1 MMRKL
6 LTFLKAV
13 AIATLI
19 AGCGGTGTENEPEI
33 TPEIKF
39 TEDIVTSG
47 ISVES
52 AEQSITLSFSSNVA
66 WSATVSANWLTIS
79 PSSGEAGKNSVKVE
93 VEENRTGQPRS
104 ATITISDKESTRKVS
119 VTVRQEALKASL
131 TVSPES
137 LEFSANKGEEMLN
150 VTSNTDWVIT
160 KDAEW
165 ITLDSDKGKGLATI
179 AAGVTENTSLTSR
192 TGTITVSTSD
202 GSVKKTVSVRQSGA
216 DVIFTIDKNEF
227 NVAAV
232 GESFSVKVTRNIG
245 YKINSQP
252 EWVKQPDKANSGN
265 VDTYTFT
272 AEANTTTEAREGVIV
287 FCNDNN
293 ECVPVTVKQVG
304 ANATLSVSPA
314 ELTFTAKAEAKSL
327 DITSNTAWTATSSAS
342 WAKINA
348 ASGNGNAQVTVTAEE
363 NTAITQRSATITIKT
378 ADGKA
383 TATVKVTQSA
393 ANVIFSVDRNE
404 FNVAAAGESFSVK
417 VTHNIGYKINSMP
430 DWVKQTNKTTSGNTD
445 TFTFKAE
452 ANTSTT
458 AREGVIVF
466 CNDNNEC
473 VPVTVKQVGANA
485 TLSVS
490 PAELTFTAN
499 TESKSLN
506 VTSNTAWT
514 ATSSASW
521 AKINA
526 ASGNGN
532 AQVTVTAEENT
543 AITQRSATVTIKTAD
558 GKASATVKVTQS
570 AANVI
575 FSVDRN
581 EFNVAAAGESFSVK
595 VTHNIGYKIN
605 SQPEWV
611 KQTGKEPSGN
621 TDTYTF
627 TAEANTST
635 EAREGVIVF
644 CNDNNE
650 CVPVTVKQVGAN
662 ATLSV
667 SPASMTFTAKSE
679 SKTFTVTS
687 NTDWTMTS
695 DAAWVKLSA
704 TDGSGNAQV
713 TVTAEENTATKQRI
727 ATITLKTKDGKT
739 TATVKLSQ
747 NGADIIFRIDGDN
760 REYKVEAE
768 GGEIQFSVIHNIEC
782 YLKKNPE
789 WVILD
794 NMQTYNGATWYKLK
808 VIPNTSTT
816 ERGGKIVIRGLA
828 ENECELEILVIQAA
842 GKPKGGNENTTTGGE
857 ITIE

>member
-1 MMRKL
+1 MRKL

-66 WSATVSANWLTIS
+66 WSATVSADWLTIS

-272 AEANTTTEAREGVIV
+272 AEANTSTEAREGVIV

-293 ECVPVTVKQVG
+293 ECVPVTVKQ
-304 ANATLSVSPA
+304 A
-314 ELTFTAKAEAKSL
+314 
-327 DITSNTAWTATSSAS
+327 
-342 WAKINA
+342 
-348 ASGNGNAQVTVTAEE
+348 
-363 NTAITQRSATITIKT
+363 
-378 ADGKA
+378 
-383 TATVKVTQSA
+383 
-393 ANVIFSVDRNE
+393 
-404 FNVAAAGESFSVK
+404 
-417 VTHNIGYKINSMP
+417 
-430 DWVKQTNKTTSGNTD
+430 
-445 TFTFKAE
+445 
-452 ANTSTT
+452 
-458 AREGVIVF
+458 
-466 CNDNNEC
+466 
-473 VPVTVKQVGANA
+473 GANA

-499 TESKSLN
+499 TESKSLD

-514 ATSSASW
+514 AASGASW
-521 AKINA
+521 AKLNKTNG
-526 ASGNGN
+526 SGN
-532 AQVTVTAEENT
+532 AQIAVTAEENT
-543 AITQRSATVTIKTAD
+543 AITQRSATITIKTAD

-575 FSVDRN
+575 FSVDKN
-581 EFNVAAAGESFSVK
+581 EHSVAAAGGDFTVK
-595 VTHNIGYKIN
+595 VTRNIGYKIN

-611 KQTGKEPSGN
+611 KQPDKANSGN
-621 TDTYTF
+621 VDTYTF

-650 CVPVTVKQVGAN
+650 RIQVTVKQAGAK
-662 ATLSV
+662 ASLSV
-667 SPASMTFTAKSE
+667 SPAELTFTAKPE
-679 SKTFTVTS
+679 SKSFSVSS
-687 NTDWTMTS
+687 NTDWS
-695 DAAWVKLSA
+695 VASSADWVKIGTTSS
-704 TDGSGNAQV
+704 SGNAQV
-713 TVTAEENTATKQRI
+713 TASAEENTATTQRT
-727 ATITLKTKDGKT
+727 ATITLKTTDGKAIAT
-739 TATVKLSQ
+739 IKVTQNPADVVFSIDIKEFSIDAKGEEITIKIKHNTAYSVKSMPDWVNQGNKTVSGDTDKISFAVQ
-747 NGADIIFRIDGDN
+747 HNPGYKRQGEIIFNGDGI
-760 REYKVEAE
+760 YGAVTIK
-768 GGEIQFSVIHNIEC
+768 QFGS
-782 YLKKNPE
+782 KA
-789 WVILD
+789 D
-794 NMQTYNGATWYKLK
+794 
-808 VIPNTSTT
+808 
-816 ERGGKIVIRGLA
+816 
-828 ENECELEILVIQAA
+828 
-842 GKPKGGNENTTTGGE
+842 GGNDDTTTGGK
-857 ITIE
+857 ITLE

>member
-1 MMRKL
+1 MRKL
-6 LTFLKAV
+6 LTFLQAV
-13 AIATLI
+13 AISTLI

-52 AEQSITLSFSSNVA
+52 AEQSITLSFSTNVA
-66 WSATVSANWLTIS
+66 WSATVSADWLTIS

-104 ATITISDKESTRKVS
+104 ATITISDKESMQKVS
-119 VTVRQEALKASL
+119 VTIRQEALKASL

-137 LEFSANKGEEMLN
+137 LEFSVNKGEEMLN

-192 TGTITVSTSD
+192 TGSITVSTSD

-216 DVIFTIDKNEF
+216 AVIFTIDKNEF

-232 GESFSVKVTRNIG
+232 GESFSVKVTHNIG

-252 EWVKQPDKANSGN
+252 EWVKQTGKVPSGN
-265 VDTYTFT
+265 PDPYTFT
-272 AEANTTTEAREGVIV
+272 AEANTSTEAREGVIV

-293 ECVPVTVKQVG
+293 ECVPVTVKQAG

-342 WAKINA
+342 WVKINA

-363 NTAITQRSATITIKT
+363 NTTITQRSATVTIKT

-430 DWVKQTNKTTSGNTD
+430 DWMKQTNKTTSGNTD
-445 TFTFKAE
+445 TFTFTAE

-458 AREGVIVF
+458 
-466 CNDNNEC
+466 
-473 VPVTVKQVGANA
+473 
-485 TLSVS
+485 
-490 PAELTFTAN
+490 
-499 TESKSLN
+499 
-506 VTSNTAWT
+506 
-514 ATSSASW
+514 
-521 AKINA
+521 
-526 ASGNGN
+526 
-532 AQVTVTAEENT
+532 
-543 AITQRSATVTIKTAD
+543 
-558 GKASATVKVTQS
+558 
-570 AANVI
+570 
-575 FSVDRN
+575 
-581 EFNVAAAGESFSVK
+581 
-595 VTHNIGYKIN
+595 
-605 SQPEWV
+605 
-611 KQTGKEPSGN
+611 
-621 TDTYTF
+621 
-627 TAEANTST
+627 
-635 EAREGVIVF
+635 AREGVIVF

-768 GGEIQFSVIHNIEC
+768 GGEIQFVVIHNIEC
-782 YLKKNPE
+782 YLKEIPE

>member
-6 LTFLKAV
+6 LTLLQAV

-52 AEQSITLSFSSNVA
+52 AEQSITLSFSTNVA
-66 WSATVSANWLTIS
+66 WSATVSADWLTIS

-104 ATITISDKESTRKVS
+104 ATITISDKESMQKVS
-119 VTVRQEALKASL
+119 VTIRQEALKASL

-192 TGTITVSTSD
+192 TGIITVSTSD

-272 AEANTTTEAREGVIV
+272 AEANTSTEAREGVIV

-293 ECVPVTVKQVG
+293 ECVPVTVKQ
-304 ANATLSVSPA
+304 A
-314 ELTFTAKAEAKSL
+314 
-327 DITSNTAWTATSSAS
+327 
-342 WAKINA
+342 
-348 ASGNGNAQVTVTAEE
+348 
-363 NTAITQRSATITIKT
+363 
-378 ADGKA
+378 
-383 TATVKVTQSA
+383 
-393 ANVIFSVDRNE
+393 
-404 FNVAAAGESFSVK
+404 
-417 VTHNIGYKINSMP
+417 
-430 DWVKQTNKTTSGNTD
+430 
-445 TFTFKAE
+445 
-452 ANTSTT
+452 
-458 AREGVIVF
+458 
-466 CNDNNEC
+466 
-473 VPVTVKQVGANA
+473 GANA

-499 TESKSLN
+499 TESKSLD

-514 ATSSASW
+514 AASGASW
-521 AKINA
+521 AKLNKTNG
-526 ASGNGN
+526 SGN
-532 AQVTVTAEENT
+532 AQIAVTAEENT
-543 AITQRSATVTIKTAD
+543 AITQRSATITIKTAD

-575 FSVDRN
+575 FSVDKN
-581 EFNVAAAGESFSVK
+581 EHSVATAGGDFTVK
-595 VTHNIGYKIN
+595 VTHNIGYMIN

-611 KQTGKEPSGN
+611 KQTGKVPSGN

-627 TAEANTST
+627 KTEVNTST
-635 EAREGVIVF
+635 AAREGVIVF

-650 CVPVTVKQVGAN
+650 CVPVTVKQAGAN

-667 SPASMTFTAKSE
+667 SPAELTFTAKSE

-768 GGEIQFSVIHNIEC
+768 GGEIQFFVIHNIEC

-794 NMQTYNGATWYKLK
+794 NMQTYNGATCYKLK
-808 VIPNTSTT
+808 VLPNTSTS
-816 ERGGKIVIRGLA
+816 ERGGIIVIRGLA

>member
-6 LTFLKAV
+6 LTFLQAV
-13 AIATLI
+13 AISTLI

-52 AEQSITLSFSSNVA
+52 AEQSITLSFSTNVA
-66 WSATVSANWLTIS
+66 WSATTSADWLTIS

-104 ATITISDKESTRKVS
+104 ATITISDKESMQKVS
-119 VTVRQEALKASL
+119 VTVRQETLKASL

-192 TGTITVSTSD
+192 TGSITVSTSD

-216 DVIFTIDKNEF
+216 DVVFSVDKNEHS
-227 NVAAV
+227 VAAA
-232 GESFSVKVTRNIG
+232 GGDFTVKVTHNIG

-265 VDTYTFT
+265 V
-272 AEANTTTEAREGVIV
+272 
-287 FCNDNN
+287 
-293 ECVPVTVKQVG
+293 
-304 ANATLSVSPA
+304 
-314 ELTFTAKAEAKSL
+314 
-327 DITSNTAWTATSSAS
+327 
-342 WAKINA
+342 
-348 ASGNGNAQVTVTAEE
+348 
-363 NTAITQRSATITIKT
+363 
-378 ADGKA
+378 
-383 TATVKVTQSA
+383 
-393 ANVIFSVDRNE
+393 
-404 FNVAAAGESFSVK
+404 
-417 VTHNIGYKINSMP
+417 
-430 DWVKQTNKTTSGNTD
+430 
-445 TFTFKAE
+445 
-452 ANTSTT
+452 
-458 AREGVIVF
+458 
-466 CNDNNEC
+466 
-473 VPVTVKQVGANA
+473 
-485 TLSVS
+485 
-490 PAELTFTAN
+490 
-499 TESKSLN
+499 
-506 VTSNTAWT
+506 
-514 ATSSASW
+514 
-521 AKINA
+521 
-526 ASGNGN
+526 
-532 AQVTVTAEENT
+532 
-543 AITQRSATVTIKTAD
+543 
-558 GKASATVKVTQS
+558 
-570 AANVI
+570 
-575 FSVDRN
+575 
-581 EFNVAAAGESFSVK
+581 
-595 VTHNIGYKIN
+595 
-605 SQPEWV
+605 
-611 KQTGKEPSGN
+611 
-621 TDTYTF
+621 DTYTF

-650 CVPVTVKQVGAN
+650 CVPVTVKQAGANATLSVSPAELTFTANTESKSLDVTSNTAWTAASGASWAKLNKTNGSGNAQIAVTAEENTAITQRSATITIKTADGKASATVKVTQSAANVIFSVDKNEHSVAAAGGDFSVKVTRNIGYKINAQPDWVKQTDKNTSGNTDTFSFKAEANTSTVAREGVIVFCNDNNECVPVTVKQAGAN

-679 SKTFTVTS
+679 SKTFSVTS

-768 GGEIQFSVIHNIEC
+768 GGEIQFFVIHNIEC

-794 NMQTYNGATWYKLK
+794 NMQTYNGATCYKLK
-808 VIPNTSTT
+808 VLPNTSTS
-816 ERGGKIVIRGLA
+816 ERGGIIVIRGLA

>member
-1 MMRKL
+1 MRKL

-52 AEQSITLSFSSNVA
+52 AEQSITLSFSTNVA
-66 WSATVSANWLTIS
+66 WSATVSADWLTIS

-93 VEENRTGQPRS
+93 VEENRTGQLRS

-137 LEFSANKGEEMLN
+137 LEFSANKGEEMLSI
-150 VTSNTDWVIT
+150 TSNTDWVIT

-232 GESFSVKVTRNIG
+232 GDSFTVKVTRNIG

-272 AEANTTTEAREGVIV
+272 AEANTSTEAREGVIV

-293 ECVPVTVKQVG
+293 ERIQVTVKQ
-304 ANATLSVSPA
+304 A
-314 ELTFTAKAEAKSL
+314 
-327 DITSNTAWTATSSAS
+327 
-342 WAKINA
+342 
-348 ASGNGNAQVTVTAEE
+348 
-363 NTAITQRSATITIKT
+363 
-378 ADGKA
+378 
-383 TATVKVTQSA
+383 
-393 ANVIFSVDRNE
+393 
-404 FNVAAAGESFSVK
+404 
-417 VTHNIGYKINSMP
+417 
-430 DWVKQTNKTTSGNTD
+430 
-445 TFTFKAE
+445 
-452 ANTSTT
+452 
-458 AREGVIVF
+458 
-466 CNDNNEC
+466 
-473 VPVTVKQVGANA
+473 GANA

-499 TESKSLN
+499 TESKSLD

-514 ATSSASW
+514 AASGASW
-521 AKINA
+521 AKLNKTNG
-526 ASGNGN
+526 SGN
-532 AQVTVTAEENT
+532 AQIAVTAEENT
-543 AITQRSATVTIKTAD
+543 AITQRSATITIKTAD

-575 FSVDRN
+575 FSVDKN
-581 EFNVAAAGESFSVK
+581 EHSVAAAGGDFSVK
-595 VTHNIGYKIN
+595 VTRNIGYKIN

-611 KQTGKEPSGN
+611 KQTGKASSGN
-621 TDTYTF
+621 VDTYTF
-627 TAEANTST
+627 NAEANTST

-650 CVPVTVKQVGAN
+650 CIQVTVKQAGAK
-662 ATLSV
+662 ASLSV
-667 SPASMTFTAKSE
+667 SPAELTFTAKPE
-679 SKTFTVTS
+679 SKSFSVSS
-687 NTDWTMTS
+687 NTDWS
-695 DAAWVKLSA
+695 VASSADWVKIGTTS
-704 TDGSGNAQV
+704 GSGNAQV
-713 TVTAEENTATKQRI
+713 TASAEENTATTQRT
-727 ATITLKTKDGKT
+727 ATITLKTTDGKA
-739 TATVKLSQ
+739 TATIKVTQNPADVVFSIDIKEFSIDAKGEEITIKIKHNSAYSVKSMPDWVNQTNKTVSGDTDNLSFAVQ
-747 NGADIIFRIDGDN
+747 HNPGYKRQGEIIFNGDGI
-760 REYKVEAE
+760 YGTVTIK
-768 GGEIQFSVIHNIEC
+768 QFGS
-782 YLKKNPE
+782 KA
-789 WVILD
+789 D
-794 NMQTYNGATWYKLK
+794 
-808 VIPNTSTT
+808 
-816 ERGGKIVIRGLA
+816 
-828 ENECELEILVIQAA
+828 
-842 GKPKGGNENTTTGGE
+842 GGNDDTTTGGK
-857 ITIE
+857 ITLE

>member
-1 MMRKL
+1 MRKL
-6 LTFLKAV
+6 LTFLQAV

-52 AEQSITLSFSSNVA
+52 AEQSITLSFSTNVA
-66 WSATVSANWLTIS
+66 WSATVSADWLTIF

-104 ATITISDKESTRKVS
+104 ATITISDKESTQKVS

-192 TGTITVSTSD
+192 TGSITVSTSD

-216 DVIFTIDKNEF
+216 AVIFTIDKNEF

-232 GESFSVKVTRNIG
+232 
-245 YKINSQP
+245 
-252 EWVKQPDKANSGN
+252 
-265 VDTYTFT
+265 
-272 AEANTTTEAREGVIV
+272 
-287 FCNDNN
+287 
-293 ECVPVTVKQVG
+293 
-304 ANATLSVSPA
+304 
-314 ELTFTAKAEAKSL
+314 
-327 DITSNTAWTATSSAS
+327 
-342 WAKINA
+342 
-348 ASGNGNAQVTVTAEE
+348 
-363 NTAITQRSATITIKT
+363 
-378 ADGKA
+378 
-383 TATVKVTQSA
+383 
-393 ANVIFSVDRNE
+393 
-404 FNVAAAGESFSVK
+404 
-417 VTHNIGYKINSMP
+417 
-430 DWVKQTNKTTSGNTD
+430 
-445 TFTFKAE
+445 
-452 ANTSTT
+452 
-458 AREGVIVF
+458 
-466 CNDNNEC
+466 
-473 VPVTVKQVGANA
+473 
-485 TLSVS
+485 
-490 PAELTFTAN
+490 
-499 TESKSLN
+499 
-506 VTSNTAWT
+506 
-514 ATSSASW
+514 
-521 AKINA
+521 
-526 ASGNGN
+526 
-532 AQVTVTAEENT
+532 
-543 AITQRSATVTIKTAD
+543 
-558 GKASATVKVTQS
+558 
-570 AANVI
+570 
-575 FSVDRN
+575 
-581 EFNVAAAGESFSVK
+581 GESFSVK

-611 KQTGKEPSGN
+611 KQTGKANSGN
-621 TDTYTF
+621 VDTYTF

-650 CVPVTVKQVGAN
+650 CVPVTVKQAGANATLSVSPAELTFTAKSESKTFSIASNTAWTATSSAPWAKINAASGSGNAQVVVTAEENTAITQRSATVTIKTADGKASATVKVTQSSANVIFSVDRNEFDVAAAGESFSVKVTHNIGYKINSMPDWVKQTGKASSGNVDTHTFNAEANTSTEAREGVIVFCNDNNECVPVTVKQAGAN

-695 DAAWVKLSA
+695 DATWVKLSA

-768 GGEIQFSVIHNIEC
+768 GGEIQFFVIHNIEC
-782 YLKKNPE
+782 YLKKIPE

-794 NMQTYNGATWYKLK
+794 NMQTYNGTTWYKLK
-808 VIPNTSTT
+808 VLPNTSTS
-816 ERGGKIVIRGLA
+816 ERGGIIVIRGLA

>member
-6 LTFLKAV
+6 LTFLQAV
-13 AIATLI
+13 AISTLI

-52 AEQSITLSFSSNVA
+52 AEQSITLSFSTNVA
-66 WSATVSANWLTIS
+66 WSATVSADWLTIS

-104 ATITISDKESTRKVS
+104 ATITISDKESMQKVS
-119 VTVRQEALKASL
+119 VTIRQEALKASL

-192 TGTITVSTSD
+192 TGSITVSTSD

-216 DVIFTIDKNEF
+216 AVVFSVDKNEHS
-227 NVAAV
+227 VAAAGGDFTV
-232 GESFSVKVTRNIG
+232 IVTRNIG

-252 EWVKQPDKANSGN
+252 EWVKQ
-265 VDTYTFT
+265 
-272 AEANTTTEAREGVIV
+272 
-287 FCNDNN
+287 
-293 ECVPVTVKQVG
+293 
-304 ANATLSVSPA
+304 
-314 ELTFTAKAEAKSL
+314 
-327 DITSNTAWTATSSAS
+327 
-342 WAKINA
+342 
-348 ASGNGNAQVTVTAEE
+348 
-363 NTAITQRSATITIKT
+363 
-378 ADGKA
+378 
-383 TATVKVTQSA
+383 
-393 ANVIFSVDRNE
+393 
-404 FNVAAAGESFSVK
+404 
-417 VTHNIGYKINSMP
+417 
-430 DWVKQTNKTTSGNTD
+430 
-445 TFTFKAE
+445 
-452 ANTSTT
+452 
-458 AREGVIVF
+458 
-466 CNDNNEC
+466 
-473 VPVTVKQVGANA
+473 
-485 TLSVS
+485 
-490 PAELTFTAN
+490 
-499 TESKSLN
+499 
-506 VTSNTAWT
+506 
-514 ATSSASW
+514 
-521 AKINA
+521 
-526 ASGNGN
+526 
-532 AQVTVTAEENT
+532 
-543 AITQRSATVTIKTAD
+543 
-558 GKASATVKVTQS
+558 
-570 AANVI
+570 
-575 FSVDRN
+575 
-581 EFNVAAAGESFSVK
+581 
-595 VTHNIGYKIN
+595 
-605 SQPEWV
+605 
-611 KQTGKEPSGN
+611 TGKVPSGN

-650 CVPVTVKQVGAN
+650 CVPVTVKQAGANATLSVSPAELTFTANTESKSLDVTSNTAWTAASSASWAKLNKTNGSGNAQIAVTAEENTAITQRSATITIKTADGKASATVKVTQSAANVIFSVDKNEHSVAAAGGDFSVKVTHNIGYKINSQPDWVKQTGKASSGNVDTYTFNAEANTSTEAREGVIVFCNDNNECVPVTVKQAGAN

-768 GGEIQFSVIHNIEC
+768 GGEIQFFVIHNIEC

-808 VIPNTSTT
+808 VLPNTSTS
-816 ERGGKIVIRGLA
+816 ERGGIIVIRGLA

>member
-1 MMRKL
+1 MRKL

-52 AEQSITLSFSSNVA
+52 AEQSITLSFSTNVA
-66 WSATVSANWLTIS
+66 WSATVSADWLTIS

-104 ATITISDKESTRKVS
+104 ATITISDKESMQKVS

-192 TGTITVSTSD
+192 TGSITVSTSD

-216 DVIFTIDKNEF
+216 AVVFTIDRNEF
-227 NVAAV
+227 SVAAA
-232 GESFSVKVTRNIG
+232 GESFSVKVTHNIG

-252 EWVKQPDKANSGN
+252 DWVKQTDKVPSGN
-265 VDTYTFT
+265 TDTYTFKT
-272 AEANTTTEAREGVIV
+272 EANTSTEAREGVIV
-287 FCNDNN
+287 FCNNNN
-293 ECVPVTVKQVG
+293 ECVPVTVKQTG

-314 ELTFTAKAEAKSL
+314 ELAFTAKSESKTFSIA
-327 DITSNTAWTATSSAS
+327 SNTAWTATSSS
-342 WAKINA
+342 PWAKTNA
-348 ASGNGNAQVTVTAEE
+348 ASGSGNAQVVVSAEE
-363 NTAITQRSATITIKT
+363 NTAITQRSATVTIKT

-452 ANTSTT
+452 ANTSTV

-473 VPVTVKQVGANA
+473 VPVTVKQAGAST

-490 PAELTFTAN
+490 P
-499 TESKSLN
+499 
-506 VTSNTAWT
+506 
-514 ATSSASW
+514 
-521 AKINA
+521 
-526 ASGNGN
+526 
-532 AQVTVTAEENT
+532 
-543 AITQRSATVTIKTAD
+543 
-558 GKASATVKVTQS
+558 
-570 AANVI
+570 
-575 FSVDRN
+575 
-581 EFNVAAAGESFSVK
+581 
-595 VTHNIGYKIN
+595 
-605 SQPEWV
+605 
-611 KQTGKEPSGN
+611 TGM
-621 TDTYTF
+621 
-627 TAEANTST
+627 A
-635 EAREGVIVF
+635 
-644 CNDNNE
+644 
-650 CVPVTVKQVGAN
+650 
-662 ATLSV
+662 
-667 SPASMTFTAKSE
+667 FTAKTE

-687 NTDWTMTS
+687 NTDWTATS
-695 DAAWVKLSA
+695 DADWAKLSA
-704 TDGSGNAQV
+704 TSGNGNAQV

-768 GGEIQFSVIHNIEC
+768 GGEIQFFVIHNIEC

>member
-52 AEQSITLSFSSNVA
+52 AEQSITLSFSTNVA
-66 WSATVSANWLTIS
+66 WSATVSADWLTIS

-104 ATITISDKESTRKVS
+104 ATITISDKESMQKVS

-192 TGTITVSTSD
+192 TGSITVSTSD

-216 DVIFTIDKNEF
+216 DVVFSVDKNEHS
-227 NVAAV
+227 VAAA
-232 GESFSVKVTRNIG
+232 GGDFTVKVTHNIG

-272 AEANTTTEAREGVIV
+272 AEANTSTEAREGIIV

-293 ECVPVTVKQVG
+293 ECVPVTVKQ
-304 ANATLSVSPA
+304 A
-314 ELTFTAKAEAKSL
+314 
-327 DITSNTAWTATSSAS
+327 
-342 WAKINA
+342 
-348 ASGNGNAQVTVTAEE
+348 
-363 NTAITQRSATITIKT
+363 
-378 ADGKA
+378 
-383 TATVKVTQSA
+383 
-393 ANVIFSVDRNE
+393 
-404 FNVAAAGESFSVK
+404 
-417 VTHNIGYKINSMP
+417 
-430 DWVKQTNKTTSGNTD
+430 
-445 TFTFKAE
+445 
-452 ANTSTT
+452 
-458 AREGVIVF
+458 
-466 CNDNNEC
+466 
-473 VPVTVKQVGANA
+473 GANA

-499 TESKSLN
+499 TESKSLD

-514 ATSSASW
+514 AASGASW
-521 AKINA
+521 AKLNKTNG
-526 ASGNGN
+526 SGN
-532 AQVTVTAEENT
+532 AQIAVTAEENT
-543 AITQRSATVTIKTAD
+543 AITQRSATITIKTAD

-575 FSVDRN
+575 FSVDKN
-581 EFNVAAAGESFSVK
+581 EHSVAAAGGDFTVK
-595 VTHNIGYKIN
+595 VTRNIGYKIN

-611 KQTGKEPSGN
+611 KQTGKVPSGN

-650 CVPVTVKQVGAN
+650 CIQVTVKQAGAK
-662 ATLSV
+662 ASLSV
-667 SPASMTFTAKSE
+667 SPAELTFTAKPE
-679 SKTFTVTS
+679 SKSFSVSS
-687 NTDWTMTS
+687 NTDWS
-695 DAAWVKLSA
+695 VASSADWVKIGTTS
-704 TDGSGNAQV
+704 GSGNAHV
-713 TVTAEENTATKQRI
+713 TASAEENTATTQRT
-727 ATITLKTKDGKT
+727 ATITLKTTDGKA
-739 TATVKLSQ
+739 TATIKVTQNPADVVFSIDIKEFSIDAKGEEITIKIKHNSAYSVKSMPDWVNQ
-747 NGADIIFRIDGDN
+747 TNKTVSGDTDNISFAVQHNPGYKRQGEIIFNGDGI
-760 REYKVEAE
+760 YGTVTIK
-768 GGEIQFSVIHNIEC
+768 QFGS
-782 YLKKNPE
+782 KA
-789 WVILD
+789 D
-794 NMQTYNGATWYKLK
+794 
-808 VIPNTSTT
+808 
-816 ERGGKIVIRGLA
+816 
-828 ENECELEILVIQAA
+828 
-842 GKPKGGNENTTTGGE
+842 GGNDDTTTGGK
-857 ITIE
+857 ITLE

>member
-6 LTFLKAV
+6 LTFLQAV
-13 AIATLI
+13 AIFTLI
-19 AGCGGTGTENEPEI
+19 AGCGGTGTETEPEI

-52 AEQSITLSFSSNVA
+52 AEQSITLSFSTNVA
-66 WSATVSANWLTIS
+66 WSATVSADWLTIS

-104 ATITISDKESTRKVS
+104 ATITISDKESTQKVS

-192 TGTITVSTSD
+192 TGSITVSTTD

-232 GESFSVKVTRNIG
+232 GESFSVKVTHNIG

-252 EWVKQPDKANSGN
+252 EWVKQTDKVPSGN
-265 VDTYTFT
+265 TDIYTFT
-272 AEANTTTEAREGVIV
+272 AEANTSTEAREGVIV

-293 ECVPVTVKQVG
+293 ECVPVTVKQAG

-342 WAKINA
+342 WVKINA

-363 NTAITQRSATITIKT
+363 NTTITQRSATVTIKT

-393 ANVIFSVDRNE
+393 ANVIFSVDKNE
-404 FNVAAAGESFSVK
+404 HSVAAAGGDF
-417 VTHNIGYKINSMP
+417 
-430 DWVKQTNKTTSGNTD
+430 
-445 TFTFKAE
+445 
-452 ANTSTT
+452 
-458 AREGVIVF
+458 
-466 CNDNNEC
+466 
-473 VPVTVKQVGANA
+473 
-485 TLSVS
+485 
-490 PAELTFTAN
+490 
-499 TESKSLN
+499 
-506 VTSNTAWT
+506 
-514 ATSSASW
+514 
-521 AKINA
+521 
-526 ASGNGN
+526 
-532 AQVTVTAEENT
+532 
-543 AITQRSATVTIKTAD
+543 
-558 GKASATVKVTQS
+558 TVKVT
-570 AANVI
+570 
-575 FSVDRN
+575 R
-581 EFNVAAAGESFSVK
+581 
-595 VTHNIGYKIN
+595 NIGYKIN
-605 SQPEWV
+605 SQPDWV
-611 KQTGKEPSGN
+611 KQTDKVPSGN

-627 TAEANTST
+627 AAEANTST

-650 CVPVTVKQVGAN
+650 CVPVTVKQAGAN

-768 GGEIQFSVIHNIEC
+768 GGEIQFFVIHNIEC

-794 NMQTYNGATWYKLK
+794 NMQTYNGATCYKLK
-808 VIPNTSTT
+808 VLPNISTS
-816 ERGGKIVIRGLA
+816 ERGGIIVIRGLA

>member
-6 LTFLKAV
+6 LTFLQAV

-52 AEQSITLSFSSNVA
+52 AEQSITLSFSTNVA

-104 ATITISDKESTRKVS
+104 ATITISDKESMQKVS

-137 LEFSANKGEEMLN
+137 LEFSANKGEEMLSI
-150 VTSNTDWVIT
+150 TSNTDWVIT

-192 TGTITVSTSD
+192 TGSITVSTSD

-227 NVAAV
+227 NVAAA

-252 EWVKQPDKANSGN
+252 EWVKQTGKANSGN

-272 AEANTTTEAREGVIV
+272 AEANTSTEAREGVIV
-287 FCNDNN
+287 FCNENN
-293 ECVPVTVKQVG
+293 ECVPVTVKQ
-304 ANATLSVSPA
+304 A
-314 ELTFTAKAEAKSL
+314 
-327 DITSNTAWTATSSAS
+327 
-342 WAKINA
+342 
-348 ASGNGNAQVTVTAEE
+348 
-363 NTAITQRSATITIKT
+363 
-378 ADGKA
+378 
-383 TATVKVTQSA
+383 
-393 ANVIFSVDRNE
+393 
-404 FNVAAAGESFSVK
+404 
-417 VTHNIGYKINSMP
+417 
-430 DWVKQTNKTTSGNTD
+430 
-445 TFTFKAE
+445 
-452 ANTSTT
+452 
-458 AREGVIVF
+458 
-466 CNDNNEC
+466 
-473 VPVTVKQVGANA
+473 GANA

-499 TESKSLN
+499 TESKSLD

-514 ATSSASW
+514 AASGASW
-521 AKINA
+521 AKLNKTNG
-526 ASGNGN
+526 SGN
-532 AQVTVTAEENT
+532 AQIAVTAEENT
-543 AITQRSATVTIKTAD
+543 AITQRSATITIKTAD

-575 FSVDRN
+575 FSVDKN
-581 EFNVAAAGESFSVK
+581 EHSVAAAGGDFTVK
-595 VTHNIGYKIN
+595 VTRNIGYKIN

-611 KQTGKEPSGN
+611 KQTGKANSGN
-621 TDTYTF
+621 VDTYTF

-644 CNDNNE
+644 CNENNE
-650 CVPVTVKQVGAN
+650 CVPVTVKQAGAN

-667 SPASMTFTAKSE
+667 SPAELTFTAKPE
-679 SKTFTVTS
+679 SKSFSVSS
-687 NTDWTMTS
+687 NTDWS
-695 DAAWVKLSA
+695 VASSADWVKIGTTS
-704 TDGSGNAQV
+704 GSGNAQV
-713 TVTAEENTATKQRI
+713 TASAEENTATTQRS
-727 ATITLKTKDGKT
+727 ATITLKTTDGKA
-739 TATVKLSQ
+739 TATIKVTQNPADVVFSIDIKEFSIDAKGEEITIKIKHNTAYSVKSMPDWVNQRKKTVSGDTDNLSFAVQ
-747 NGADIIFRIDGDN
+747 HNPGYKRQGEIIFNGDGI
-760 REYKVEAE
+760 YGAVTIK
-768 GGEIQFSVIHNIEC
+768 QFGS
-782 YLKKNPE
+782 KA
-789 WVILD
+789 D
-794 NMQTYNGATWYKLK
+794 
-808 VIPNTSTT
+808 
-816 ERGGKIVIRGLA
+816 
-828 ENECELEILVIQAA
+828 
-842 GKPKGGNENTTTGGE
+842 GGNDDTTTGGK
-857 ITIE
+857 ITLE

>member
-6 LTFLKAV
+6 LTFLQAV
-13 AIATLI
+13 AISTLI

-52 AEQSITLSFSSNVA
+52 AEQSITLSFSTNVA
-66 WSATVSANWLTIS
+66 WSATVSADWLTIS

-104 ATITISDKESTRKVS
+104 ATITISDKESMQKVS
-119 VTVRQEALKASL
+119 VTIRQEALKASL

-192 TGTITVSTSD
+192 TGSITVSTSD

-216 DVIFTIDKNEF
+216 AVVFSVDKNEHS
-227 NVAAV
+227 VAAAGGDFTV
-232 GESFSVKVTRNIG
+232 IVTRNIG

-252 EWVKQPDKANSGN
+252 EWVKQTDKANSGN

-272 AEANTTTEAREGVIV
+272 AEANTSTEAREGVIV

-293 ECVPVTVKQVG
+293 ECVPVTVKQAG

-314 ELTFTAKAEAKSL
+314 ELTFTANTESKSL
-327 DITSNTAWTATSSAS
+327 DVTSNTAWTAASSAS
-342 WAKINA
+342 WAKLNKTNG
-348 ASGNGNAQVTVTAEE
+348 SGNAQIAVTAEE

-393 ANVIFSVDRNE
+393 ANVIFSVDKNE
-404 FNVAAAGESFSVK
+404 HSVAAAG
-417 VTHNIGYKINSMP
+417 G
-430 DWVKQTNKTTSGNTD
+430 D
-445 TFTFKAE
+445 
-452 ANTSTT
+452 
-458 AREGVIVF
+458 
-466 CNDNNEC
+466 
-473 VPVTVKQVGANA
+473 
-485 TLSVS
+485 
-490 PAELTFTAN
+490 
-499 TESKSLN
+499 
-506 VTSNTAWT
+506 
-514 ATSSASW
+514 
-521 AKINA
+521 
-526 ASGNGN
+526 
-532 AQVTVTAEENT
+532 
-543 AITQRSATVTIKTAD
+543 
-558 GKASATVKVTQS
+558 
-570 AANVI
+570 
-575 FSVDRN
+575 
-581 EFNVAAAGESFSVK
+581 FSVK

-605 SQPEWV
+605 SQPDWV
-611 KQTGKEPSGN
+611 KQTGKASSGN
-621 TDTYTF
+621 VDTYTF
-627 TAEANTST
+627 NAEANTST

-650 CVPVTVKQVGAN
+650 CVPVTVKQAGAN

-768 GGEIQFSVIHNIEC
+768 GGEIQFFVIHNIEC

-808 VIPNTSTT
+808 VLPNTSTS
-816 ERGGKIVIRGLA
+816 ERGGIIVIRGLA

>member
-6 LTFLKAV
+6 LTFLQAV
-13 AIATLI
+13 AISTLI

-52 AEQSITLSFSSNVA
+52 AEQSITLSFSTNVA
-66 WSATVSANWLTIS
+66 WSATVSADWLTIS

-104 ATITISDKESTRKVS
+104 ATITISDKESMQKVS

-192 TGTITVSTSD
+192 TGSITVSTSD

-216 DVIFTIDKNEF
+216 DVVFSVDKNEHS
-227 NVAAV
+227 VAAA
-232 GESFSVKVTRNIG
+232 GEDFTVKVTHNIG

-272 AEANTTTEAREGVIV
+272 AEANTSTEAREGIIV

-293 ECVPVTVKQVG
+293 ECVPVTVKQ
-304 ANATLSVSPA
+304 A
-314 ELTFTAKAEAKSL
+314 
-327 DITSNTAWTATSSAS
+327 
-342 WAKINA
+342 
-348 ASGNGNAQVTVTAEE
+348 
-363 NTAITQRSATITIKT
+363 
-378 ADGKA
+378 
-383 TATVKVTQSA
+383 
-393 ANVIFSVDRNE
+393 
-404 FNVAAAGESFSVK
+404 
-417 VTHNIGYKINSMP
+417 
-430 DWVKQTNKTTSGNTD
+430 
-445 TFTFKAE
+445 
-452 ANTSTT
+452 
-458 AREGVIVF
+458 
-466 CNDNNEC
+466 
-473 VPVTVKQVGANA
+473 GANA

-499 TESKSLN
+499 TESKSLD

-514 ATSSASW
+514 AASGASW
-521 AKINA
+521 AKLNKTNG
-526 ASGNGN
+526 SGN
-532 AQVTVTAEENT
+532 AQIAVTAEENT
-543 AITQRSATVTIKTAD
+543 AITQRSATITIKTAD

-575 FSVDRN
+575 FSVDKN
-581 EFNVAAAGESFSVK
+581 EHSVAAAGGDFTVK
-595 VTHNIGYKIN
+595 VTRNIGYKIN

-611 KQTGKEPSGN
+611 KQTGKVPSGN

-650 CVPVTVKQVGAN
+650 CIQVTVKQAGAK
-662 ATLSV
+662 ASLSV
-667 SPASMTFTAKSE
+667 SPAELTFTAKPE
-679 SKTFTVTS
+679 SKSFSVSS
-687 NTDWTMTS
+687 NTDWS
-695 DAAWVKLSA
+695 VASSADWVKIGTTS
-704 TDGSGNAQV
+704 GSGNAHV
-713 TVTAEENTATKQRI
+713 TASAEENTATTQRT
-727 ATITLKTKDGKT
+727 ATITLKTTDGKA
-739 TATVKLSQ
+739 TATIKVTQNPADVVFSIDIKEFSIDAKGEEITIKIKHNSAYSVKSMPDWVNQ
-747 NGADIIFRIDGDN
+747 TNKTVSGDTDNISFAVQHNPGYKRQGEIIFNGDGI
-760 REYKVEAE
+760 YGTVTIK
-768 GGEIQFSVIHNIEC
+768 QFGS
-782 YLKKNPE
+782 KA
-789 WVILD
+789 D
-794 NMQTYNGATWYKLK
+794 
-808 VIPNTSTT
+808 
-816 ERGGKIVIRGLA
+816 
-828 ENECELEILVIQAA
+828 
-842 GKPKGGNENTTTGGE
+842 GGNDDTTTGGK
-857 ITIE
+857 ITLE

>member
-6 LTFLKAV
+6 LTFLQAV

-52 AEQSITLSFSSNVA
+52 AEQSITLSFSTNVA
-66 WSATVSANWLTIS
+66 WSATVSADWLTIS

-104 ATITISDKESTRKVS
+104 ATITISDKESTQKVS

-192 TGTITVSTSD
+192 TGSITVSTSD

-252 EWVKQPDKANSGN
+252 D
-265 VDTYTFT
+265 
-272 AEANTTTEAREGVIV
+272 
-287 FCNDNN
+287 
-293 ECVPVTVKQVG
+293 
-304 ANATLSVSPA
+304 
-314 ELTFTAKAEAKSL
+314 
-327 DITSNTAWTATSSAS
+327 
-342 WAKINA
+342 
-348 ASGNGNAQVTVTAEE
+348 
-363 NTAITQRSATITIKT
+363 
-378 ADGKA
+378 
-383 TATVKVTQSA
+383 
-393 ANVIFSVDRNE
+393 
-404 FNVAAAGESFSVK
+404 
-417 VTHNIGYKINSMP
+417 
-430 DWVKQTNKTTSGNTD
+430 
-445 TFTFKAE
+445 
-452 ANTSTT
+452 
-458 AREGVIVF
+458 
-466 CNDNNEC
+466 
-473 VPVTVKQVGANA
+473 
-485 TLSVS
+485 
-490 PAELTFTAN
+490 
-499 TESKSLN
+499 
-506 VTSNTAWT
+506 
-514 ATSSASW
+514 
-521 AKINA
+521 
-526 ASGNGN
+526 
-532 AQVTVTAEENT
+532 
-543 AITQRSATVTIKTAD
+543 
-558 GKASATVKVTQS
+558 
-570 AANVI
+570 
-575 FSVDRN
+575 
-581 EFNVAAAGESFSVK
+581 
-595 VTHNIGYKIN
+595 
-605 SQPEWV
+605 WV
-611 KQTGKEPSGN
+611 KQTGKVPSGN

-627 TAEANTST
+627 NAEANTST

-650 CVPVTVKQVGAN
+650 CVPVTVKQAGANATLSVSPAELTFTANTESKSLDVTSNTAWTAASGASWAKLNKTNGSGNAQIAVTAEENTAITQRSATVTIKTADGKATATVKVTQSAANVIFSVDKNEHSVAAAGGDFTVKVTHNIGYKINSMPDWVKQTNKVPSGNTDTYTFKAEANTSTVAREGVIVFCNDNNECVPVTVKQAGAN

-808 VIPNTSTT
+808 VLPNTSTS
-816 ERGGKIVIRGLA
+816 ERGGIIVIRGLA

>member
-6 LTFLKAV
+6 LTFLQAV
-13 AIATLI
+13 AISTLI

-52 AEQSITLSFSSNVA
+52 AEQSITLSFSTNVA
-66 WSATVSANWLTIS
+66 WSATVSADWLTIS

-104 ATITISDKESTRKVS
+104 ATITISDKESMQKVS
-119 VTVRQEALKASL
+119 VTVRQETLKASL

-192 TGTITVSTSD
+192 TGSITVSTSD

-216 DVIFTIDKNEF
+216 DVVFSVDKNEHS
-227 NVAAV
+227 VAAA
-232 GESFSVKVTRNIG
+232 GGDFTVKVTHNIG

-272 AEANTTTEAREGVIV
+272 AEANTSTEAREGIIV

-293 ECVPVTVKQVG
+293 ECVPVTVKQ
-304 ANATLSVSPA
+304 A
-314 ELTFTAKAEAKSL
+314 
-327 DITSNTAWTATSSAS
+327 
-342 WAKINA
+342 
-348 ASGNGNAQVTVTAEE
+348 
-363 NTAITQRSATITIKT
+363 
-378 ADGKA
+378 
-383 TATVKVTQSA
+383 
-393 ANVIFSVDRNE
+393 
-404 FNVAAAGESFSVK
+404 
-417 VTHNIGYKINSMP
+417 
-430 DWVKQTNKTTSGNTD
+430 
-445 TFTFKAE
+445 
-452 ANTSTT
+452 
-458 AREGVIVF
+458 
-466 CNDNNEC
+466 
-473 VPVTVKQVGANA
+473 GANA

-499 TESKSLN
+499 TESKSLD

-514 ATSSASW
+514 AASGASW
-521 AKINA
+521 AKLNKTNG
-526 ASGNGN
+526 SGN
-532 AQVTVTAEENT
+532 AQIAVTAEENT
-543 AITQRSATVTIKTAD
+543 AITQRSATITIKTAD

-575 FSVDRN
+575 FSVDKN
-581 EFNVAAAGESFSVK
+581 EHSVAAAGGDFTVK
-595 VTHNIGYKIN
+595 VTRNIGYKIN

-611 KQTGKEPSGN
+611 KQTGKVPSGN

-650 CVPVTVKQVGAN
+650 CIQVTVKQAGAK
-662 ATLSV
+662 ASLSV
-667 SPASMTFTAKSE
+667 SPAELTFTAKPE
-679 SKTFTVTS
+679 SKSFSVSS
-687 NTDWTMTS
+687 NTDWS
-695 DAAWVKLSA
+695 VASSADWVKIGTTS
-704 TDGSGNAQV
+704 GSGNAHV
-713 TVTAEENTATKQRI
+713 TASAEENTATTQRT
-727 ATITLKTKDGKT
+727 ATITLKTTDGKA
-739 TATVKLSQ
+739 TATIKVTQNPADVVFSIDIKEFSIDAKGEEITIKIKHNSAYSVKSMPDWVNQ
-747 NGADIIFRIDGDN
+747 TNKTVSGDTDNISFAVQHNPGYKRQGEIIFNGDGI
-760 REYKVEAE
+760 YGTVTIK
-768 GGEIQFSVIHNIEC
+768 QFGS
-782 YLKKNPE
+782 KA
-789 WVILD
+789 D
-794 NMQTYNGATWYKLK
+794 
-808 VIPNTSTT
+808 
-816 ERGGKIVIRGLA
+816 
-828 ENECELEILVIQAA
+828 
-842 GKPKGGNENTTTGGE
+842 GGNDDTTTGGK
-857 ITIE
+857 ITLE

>member
-6 LTFLKAV
+6 LTFLQAV
-13 AIATLI
+13 AFSTLI

-52 AEQSITLSFSSNVA
+52 AEQSITLSFSTNVA

-104 ATITISDKESTRKVS
+104 ATITISDKESMQKVS

-137 LEFSANKGEEMLN
+137 LEFSANKGEEMLSI
-150 VTSNTDWVIT
+150 TSNTDWVIT

-227 NVAAV
+227 NVAAA

-252 EWVKQPDKANSGN
+252 EWVKQTGMVPSGN
-265 VDTYTFT
+265 TDTYTFT

-293 ECVPVTVKQVG
+293 ERIQVTVKQ
-304 ANATLSVSPA
+304 A
-314 ELTFTAKAEAKSL
+314 
-327 DITSNTAWTATSSAS
+327 
-342 WAKINA
+342 
-348 ASGNGNAQVTVTAEE
+348 
-363 NTAITQRSATITIKT
+363 
-378 ADGKA
+378 
-383 TATVKVTQSA
+383 
-393 ANVIFSVDRNE
+393 
-404 FNVAAAGESFSVK
+404 
-417 VTHNIGYKINSMP
+417 
-430 DWVKQTNKTTSGNTD
+430 
-445 TFTFKAE
+445 
-452 ANTSTT
+452 
-458 AREGVIVF
+458 
-466 CNDNNEC
+466 
-473 VPVTVKQVGANA
+473 GANA

-499 TESKSLN
+499 TESKSLD

-514 ATSSASW
+514 AASDASW
-521 AKINA
+521 AKLNKTNG
-526 ASGNGN
+526 SGN
-532 AQVTVTAEENT
+532 AQIAVTAEENT
-543 AITQRSATVTIKTAD
+543 AITQRSATITIKTAD

-575 FSVDRN
+575 FSVDKN
-581 EFNVAAAGESFSVK
+581 EHSVAAAGGDFTVK
-595 VTHNIGYKIN
+595 VTRNIGYKIN

-611 KQTGKEPSGN
+611 KQTGMVPSGN

-627 TAEANTST
+627 KTEANLST
-635 EAREGVIVF
+635 AAREGVIVF

-650 CVPVTVKQVGAN
+650 RIQVTVKQAGAN

-667 SPASMTFTAKSE
+667 SPAELTFTAKPE
-679 SKTFTVTS
+679 SKSFSVSS
-687 NTDWTMTS
+687 NTDWS
-695 DAAWVKLSA
+695 VASSADWVKIGTTSS
-704 TDGSGNAQV
+704 SGNAQV
-713 TVTAEENTATKQRI
+713 TASAEENTATTQRT
-727 ATITLKTKDGKT
+727 ATITLKTTDGKAIAT
-739 TATVKLSQ
+739 IKVTQNPADVVFSIDIKEFSIDAKGEEITIKIKHNTAYSVKSMPDWVNQGNKTVSGDTDKISFAVQ
-747 NGADIIFRIDGDN
+747 HNPGYKRQGEIIFNGDGI
-760 REYKVEAE
+760 YGTVTIK
-768 GGEIQFSVIHNIEC
+768 QFGS
-782 YLKKNPE
+782 KA
-789 WVILD
+789 D
-794 NMQTYNGATWYKLK
+794 
-808 VIPNTSTT
+808 
-816 ERGGKIVIRGLA
+816 
-828 ENECELEILVIQAA
+828 
-842 GKPKGGNENTTTGGE
+842 GGNDDTTTGGK
-857 ITIE
+857 ITLE

>member
-6 LTFLKAV
+6 LTFLQAV
-13 AIATLI
+13 AISTLI

-52 AEQSITLSFSSNVA
+52 AEQSVTLSFSTNVA
-66 WSATVSANWLTIS
+66 WSATVSADWLTIS

-104 ATITISDKESTRKVS
+104 ATITISDKESMQKVS

-192 TGTITVSTSD
+192 TGSITVSTSD

-216 DVIFTIDKNEF
+216 DVVFSVDKNEHS
-227 NVAAV
+227 VAAA
-232 GESFSVKVTRNIG
+232 GGDFTVKVTHNIG

-252 EWVKQPDKANSGN
+252 EWVKQPDKANNGN

-272 AEANTTTEAREGVIV
+272 AEANTSTEAREGIIV

-293 ECVPVTVKQVG
+293 ECVPVTVKQAG

-314 ELTFTAKAEAKSL
+314 ELTFTANTESKSL
-327 DITSNTAWTATSSAS
+327 DVTSNTAWTAASGAS
-342 WAKINA
+342 WAKLNKTNG
-348 ASGNGNAQVTVTAEE
+348 SGNAQIAVTAEE

-383 TATVKVTQSA
+383 SATVNVTQSA
-393 ANVIFSVDRNE
+393 ANVIFSVDKNE
-404 FNVAAAGESFSVK
+404 HSVAAAG
-417 VTHNIGYKINSMP
+417 G
-430 DWVKQTNKTTSGNTD
+430 D
-445 TFTFKAE
+445 FT
-452 ANTSTT
+452 
-458 AREGVIVF
+458 
-466 CNDNNEC
+466 
-473 VPVTVKQVGANA
+473 
-485 TLSVS
+485 
-490 PAELTFTAN
+490 
-499 TESKSLN
+499 
-506 VTSNTAWT
+506 
-514 ATSSASW
+514 
-521 AKINA
+521 
-526 ASGNGN
+526 
-532 AQVTVTAEENT
+532 
-543 AITQRSATVTIKTAD
+543 
-558 GKASATVKVTQS
+558 
-570 AANVI
+570 
-575 FSVDRN
+575 
-581 EFNVAAAGESFSVK
+581 VK

-611 KQTGKEPSGN
+611 KQTGKVPSGN

-650 CVPVTVKQVGAN
+650 CIQVTVKQAGAK
-662 ATLSV
+662 ASLSV
-667 SPASMTFTAKSE
+667 SPAELTFTAKPE
-679 SKTFTVTS
+679 SKSFSVSS
-687 NTDWTMTS
+687 NTDWS
-695 DAAWVKLSA
+695 VASSADWVKIGTTS
-704 TDGSGNAQV
+704 GSGNAHV
-713 TVTAEENTATKQRI
+713 TASAEENTATTQRT
-727 ATITLKTKDGKT
+727 ATITLKTTDGKA
-739 TATVKLSQ
+739 TATIKVTQNPADVVFSIDIKEFSIDAKGEEITIKIKHNSAYSVKSMPDWVNQ
-747 NGADIIFRIDGDN
+747 TNKTVSGDTDNISFAVQHNPGYKRQGEIIFNGDGI
-760 REYKVEAE
+760 YGTVTIK
-768 GGEIQFSVIHNIEC
+768 QFGS
-782 YLKKNPE
+782 KA
-789 WVILD
+789 D
-794 NMQTYNGATWYKLK
+794 
-808 VIPNTSTT
+808 
-816 ERGGKIVIRGLA
+816 
-828 ENECELEILVIQAA
+828 
-842 GKPKGGNENTTTGGE
+842 GGNDDTTTGGK
-857 ITIE
+857 ITLE

>member
-6 LTFLKAV
+6 LTFLQAV
-13 AIATLI
+13 AISTLI

-52 AEQSITLSFSSNVA
+52 AEQSITLSFSTNVA
-66 WSATVSANWLTIS
+66 WSATVSADWLTIS

-104 ATITISDKESTRKVS
+104 ATITISDKESMQKVS

-192 TGTITVSTSD
+192 TGSITVSTSD

-216 DVIFTIDKNEF
+216 DVVFSVDKNEHS
-227 NVAAV
+227 VAAA
-232 GESFSVKVTRNIG
+232 GGDFTVKVTHNIG

-272 AEANTTTEAREGVIV
+272 AEANTATEAREGIIV

-293 ECVPVTVKQVG
+293 ECVPVTVKQ
-304 ANATLSVSPA
+304 A
-314 ELTFTAKAEAKSL
+314 
-327 DITSNTAWTATSSAS
+327 
-342 WAKINA
+342 
-348 ASGNGNAQVTVTAEE
+348 
-363 NTAITQRSATITIKT
+363 
-378 ADGKA
+378 
-383 TATVKVTQSA
+383 
-393 ANVIFSVDRNE
+393 
-404 FNVAAAGESFSVK
+404 
-417 VTHNIGYKINSMP
+417 
-430 DWVKQTNKTTSGNTD
+430 
-445 TFTFKAE
+445 
-452 ANTSTT
+452 
-458 AREGVIVF
+458 
-466 CNDNNEC
+466 
-473 VPVTVKQVGANA
+473 GANA

-499 TESKSLN
+499 TESKSLD

-514 ATSSASW
+514 AASGASW
-521 AKINA
+521 AKLNKTNG
-526 ASGNGN
+526 SGN
-532 AQVTVTAEENT
+532 AQIAVTAEENT
-543 AITQRSATVTIKTAD
+543 AITQRSATITIKTAD

-575 FSVDRN
+575 FSVDKN
-581 EFNVAAAGESFSVK
+581 EHSVAAAGGDFTVK
-595 VTHNIGYKIN
+595 VTRNIGYKIN

-611 KQTGKEPSGN
+611 KQTGKVPSGN

-650 CVPVTVKQVGAN
+650 CIQVTVKQAGAK
-662 ATLSV
+662 ASLSV
-667 SPASMTFTAKSE
+667 SPAELTFTAKPE
-679 SKTFTVTS
+679 SKSFSVSS
-687 NTDWTMTS
+687 NTDWS
-695 DAAWVKLSA
+695 VASSADWVKIGTTS
-704 TDGSGNAQV
+704 GSGNAHV
-713 TVTAEENTATKQRI
+713 TASAEENTATTQRT
-727 ATITLKTKDGKT
+727 ATITLKTTDGKA
-739 TATVKLSQ
+739 TATIKVTQNPADVVFSIDIKEFSIDAKGEEITIKIKHNSAYSVKSMPDWVNQ
-747 NGADIIFRIDGDN
+747 TNKTVSGDTDNISFAVQHNPGYKRQGEIIFNGDGI
-760 REYKVEAE
+760 YGTVTIK
-768 GGEIQFSVIHNIEC
+768 QFGS
-782 YLKKNPE
+782 KA
-789 WVILD
+789 D
-794 NMQTYNGATWYKLK
+794 
-808 VIPNTSTT
+808 
-816 ERGGKIVIRGLA
+816 
-828 ENECELEILVIQAA
+828 
-842 GKPKGGNENTTTGGE
+842 GGNDDTTTGGK
-857 ITIE
+857 ITLE

>member
-6 LTFLKAV
+6 LTFLQAV
-13 AIATLI
+13 AFSTLI

-52 AEQSITLSFSSNVA
+52 AEQSITLSFSTNVA

-104 ATITISDKESTRKVS
+104 ATITISDKESMQKVS

-137 LEFSANKGEEMLN
+137 LEFSANKGEEMLSI
-150 VTSNTDWVIT
+150 TSNTDWVIT

-227 NVAAV
+227 NVAAA

-252 EWVKQPDKANSGN
+252 EWVKQPDKANNGN

-293 ECVPVTVKQVG
+293 ECVPVTVKQAG

-314 ELTFTAKAEAKSL
+314 ELTFTANTESKSL
-327 DITSNTAWTATSSAS
+327 DVTSNTAWTAASDAS
-342 WAKINA
+342 WAKLNKTNG
-348 ASGNGNAQVTVTAEE
+348 SGNAQIAVTAEE

-393 ANVIFSVDRNE
+393 ANVIFSVDKNE
-404 FNVAAAGESFSVK
+404 HSVAAAGGDFTVK
-417 VTHNIGYKINSMP
+417 VTRNIGYKINSQP
-430 DWVKQTNKTTSGNTD
+430 DWVKQTDKVPSGNTD
-445 TFTFKAE
+445 TYTFNAE
-452 ANTSTT
+452 ANTSTE

-473 VPVTVKQVGANA
+473 VPVTVKQAGANA

-490 PAELTFTAN
+490 PAELTFTAKS
-499 TESKSLN
+499 ESKTFSIA
-506 VTSNTAWT
+506 SNTAWT
-514 ATSSASW
+514 ATSSAPW

-526 ASGNGN
+526 ASGSGN
-532 AQVTVTAEENT
+532 AQVVVSAEENT

-575 FSVDRN
+575 FSVDKN
-581 EFNVAAAGESFSVK
+581 EHSVAAAGGDFTVK
-595 VTHNIGYKIN
+595 VTRNIGYKIN

-611 KQTGKEPSGN
+611 KQTDKVPSGN

-627 TAEANTST
+627 KTEVNTST
-635 EAREGVIVF
+635 AAREGVIVF

-650 CVPVTVKQVGAN
+650 CVPVTVKQAGAST
-662 ATLSV
+662 TLSV
-667 SPASMTFTAKSE
+667 SPAELTFTAKPE
-679 SKTFTVTS
+679 SKSFSVSS
-687 NTDWTMTS
+687 NTDWSVASSADWVKIGTTS
-695 DAAWVKLSA
+695 D
-704 TDGSGNAQV
+704 SGNAQV
-713 TVTAEENTATKQRI
+713 TASAEENTATTQRT
-727 ATITLKTKDGKT
+727 ATITLKTTDGKA
-739 TATVKLSQ
+739 TATIKVTQNPADVVFSIDIKEFSIDAKGKEITIKIKHNTAYSVKSMPDWVNQ
-747 NGADIIFRIDGDN
+747 GNKTVSGDTDNISFAVQHNPGYKRQGEIIFNGDGI
-760 REYKVEAE
+760 YGTVTIK
-768 GGEIQFSVIHNIEC
+768 QFGS
-782 YLKKNPE
+782 KA
-789 WVILD
+789 D
-794 NMQTYNGATWYKLK
+794 
-808 VIPNTSTT
+808 
-816 ERGGKIVIRGLA
+816 
-828 ENECELEILVIQAA
+828 
-842 GKPKGGNENTTTGGE
+842 GGNDDTTTGGK
-857 ITIE
+857 ITLE

>member
-1 MMRKL
+1 MRKL
-6 LTFLKAV
+6 LTFLQAV

-52 AEQSITLSFSSNVA
+52 AEQSVTLSFSSNVA
-66 WSATVSANWLTIS
+66 WSATVSADWLTIS

-104 ATITISDKESTRKVS
+104 ATITISDKKSMQKVS

-131 TVSPES
+131 SVSPES

-192 TGTITVSTSD
+192 TGSITVSTTD

-232 GESFSVKVTRNIG
+232 GESFTVKVTHNIG

-252 EWVKQPDKANSGN
+252 EWVKQPDKANNGN

-293 ECVPVTVKQVG
+293 ECVPVTVKQAG

-314 ELTFTAKAEAKSL
+314 ELTFTANTESKSL
-327 DITSNTAWTATSSAS
+327 DVTSNTAWTAASDAS
-342 WAKINA
+342 WAKLNKTNG
-348 ASGNGNAQVTVTAEE
+348 SGNAQIAVTAEE
-363 NTAITQRSATITIKT
+363 NTAITQRSATVTIKT

-430 DWVKQTNKTTSGNTD
+430 EWVKQTDKVPSGNTD
-445 TFTFKAE
+445 TYTFKAE
-452 ANTSTT
+452 ANTST
-458 AREGVIVF
+458 A
-466 CNDNNEC
+466 
-473 VPVTVKQVGANA
+473 
-485 TLSVS
+485 
-490 PAELTFTAN
+490 
-499 TESKSLN
+499 
-506 VTSNTAWT
+506 
-514 ATSSASW
+514 
-521 AKINA
+521 
-526 ASGNGN
+526 
-532 AQVTVTAEENT
+532 
-543 AITQRSATVTIKTAD
+543 
-558 GKASATVKVTQS
+558 
-570 AANVI
+570 
-575 FSVDRN
+575 
-581 EFNVAAAGESFSVK
+581 
-595 VTHNIGYKIN
+595 
-605 SQPEWV
+605 
-611 KQTGKEPSGN
+611 
-621 TDTYTF
+621 
-627 TAEANTST
+627 
-635 EAREGVIVF
+635 AREGVIVF

-768 GGEIQFSVIHNIEC
+768 GGEIQFVVIHNIEC
-782 YLKKNPE
+782 YLKEIPE

>member
-1 MMRKL
+1 MRKL

-52 AEQSITLSFSSNVA
+52 AEQSITLSFSTNVA
-66 WSATVSANWLTIS
+66 WSATVSADWLTIS

-104 ATITISDKESTRKVS
+104 ATITISDKESTQKVS

-192 TGTITVSTSD
+192 TGSITVSTSD

-216 DVIFTIDKNEF
+216 AVVFTIDRNEF
-227 NVAAV
+227 SVAAA
-232 GESFSVKVTRNIG
+232 GESFSVKVTHNIG

-252 EWVKQPDKANSGN
+252 DWVKQTDKVPSGN
-265 VDTYTFT
+265 TDTYTFKT
-272 AEANTTTEAREGVIV
+272 EANTSTEAREGVIV

-293 ECVPVTVKQVG
+293 ECVPVTVKQTG

-314 ELTFTAKAEAKSL
+314 ELAFTAKSESKTFSIA
-327 DITSNTAWTATSSAS
+327 SNTAWTATSSAP
-342 WAKINA
+342 WAKTNA
-348 ASGNGNAQVTVTAEE
+348 ASGSGNAQVVVSAEE
-363 NTAITQRSATITIKT
+363 NTAITQRSATVTIKT

-452 ANTSTT
+452 ANTSTV

-473 VPVTVKQVGANA
+473 VPVTVKQAGAST

-490 PAELTFTAN
+490 P
-499 TESKSLN
+499 
-506 VTSNTAWT
+506 
-514 ATSSASW
+514 
-521 AKINA
+521 
-526 ASGNGN
+526 
-532 AQVTVTAEENT
+532 
-543 AITQRSATVTIKTAD
+543 
-558 GKASATVKVTQS
+558 
-570 AANVI
+570 
-575 FSVDRN
+575 
-581 EFNVAAAGESFSVK
+581 
-595 VTHNIGYKIN
+595 
-605 SQPEWV
+605 
-611 KQTGKEPSGN
+611 TGM
-621 TDTYTF
+621 
-627 TAEANTST
+627 A
-635 EAREGVIVF
+635 
-644 CNDNNE
+644 
-650 CVPVTVKQVGAN
+650 
-662 ATLSV
+662 
-667 SPASMTFTAKSE
+667 FTAKTE

-687 NTDWTMTS
+687 NTDWTATS
-695 DAAWVKLSA
+695 DADWAKLSA
-704 TDGSGNAQV
+704 TSGNGNAQV

-768 GGEIQFSVIHNIEC
+768 GGEIQFFVIHNIEC

>member
-1 MMRKL
+1 MRKL
-6 LTFLKAV
+6 LTFLQAV
-13 AIATLI
+13 AISTLI
-19 AGCGGTGTENEPEI
+19 AGCGGTGTETGPEI

-52 AEQSITLSFSSNVA
+52 AEQSVTLSFSTNVV
-66 WSATVSANWLTIS
+66 WSATTSADWITIS

-104 ATITISDKESTRKVS
+104 ATITISDKESMQKVS
-119 VTVRQEALKASL
+119 VTIRQEALKASL

-252 EWVKQPDKANSGN
+252 EWVKQTGKVPSGN
-265 VDTYTFT
+265 TDTYTFT
-272 AEANTTTEAREGVIV
+272 AEANTSTEAREGVIV

-293 ECVPVTVKQVG
+293 ECVPVTVKQAG

-314 ELTFTAKAEAKSL
+314 ELTFTANTESKSL
-327 DITSNTAWTATSSAS
+327 DVTSNTAWTAASGAS
-342 WAKINA
+342 WAKLNKTNG
-348 ASGNGNAQVTVTAEE
+348 SGNAQIAVTAEE

-393 ANVIFSVDRNE
+393 ANVIFSVDKNE
-404 FNVAAAGESFSVK
+404 HSVAAAG
-417 VTHNIGYKINSMP
+417 G
-430 DWVKQTNKTTSGNTD
+430 D
-445 TFTFKAE
+445 
-452 ANTSTT
+452 
-458 AREGVIVF
+458 
-466 CNDNNEC
+466 
-473 VPVTVKQVGANA
+473 
-485 TLSVS
+485 
-490 PAELTFTAN
+490 
-499 TESKSLN
+499 
-506 VTSNTAWT
+506 
-514 ATSSASW
+514 
-521 AKINA
+521 
-526 ASGNGN
+526 
-532 AQVTVTAEENT
+532 
-543 AITQRSATVTIKTAD
+543 
-558 GKASATVKVTQS
+558 
-570 AANVI
+570 
-575 FSVDRN
+575 
-581 EFNVAAAGESFSVK
+581 FSVK

-605 SQPEWV
+605 SQPDWV
-611 KQTGKEPSGN
+611 KQTGKASSGN
-621 TDTYTF
+621 VDTYTF
-627 TAEANTST
+627 NAEANTST

-650 CVPVTVKQVGAN
+650 CVPVTVKQAGAN

-768 GGEIQFSVIHNIEC
+768 GGEIQFFVIHNIEC

-808 VIPNTSTT
+808 VLPNTSTS
-816 ERGGKIVIRGLA
+816 ERGGIIVIRGLA

>member
-1 MMRKL
+1 MRKL

-52 AEQSITLSFSSNVA
+52 AEQSITLSFSTNVA
-66 WSATVSANWLTIS
+66 WSATVSADWLTIS

-104 ATITISDKESTRKVS
+104 ATITISDKESMQKVS

-192 TGTITVSTSD
+192 TGSITVSTTD

-232 GESFSVKVTRNIG
+232 GESFSVKVT
-245 YKINSQP
+245 
-252 EWVKQPDKANSGN
+252 
-265 VDTYTFT
+265 
-272 AEANTTTEAREGVIV
+272 
-287 FCNDNN
+287 
-293 ECVPVTVKQVG
+293 
-304 ANATLSVSPA
+304 
-314 ELTFTAKAEAKSL
+314 
-327 DITSNTAWTATSSAS
+327 
-342 WAKINA
+342 
-348 ASGNGNAQVTVTAEE
+348 
-363 NTAITQRSATITIKT
+363 
-378 ADGKA
+378 
-383 TATVKVTQSA
+383 
-393 ANVIFSVDRNE
+393 
-404 FNVAAAGESFSVK
+404 
-417 VTHNIGYKINSMP
+417 
-430 DWVKQTNKTTSGNTD
+430 
-445 TFTFKAE
+445 
-452 ANTSTT
+452 
-458 AREGVIVF
+458 
-466 CNDNNEC
+466 
-473 VPVTVKQVGANA
+473 
-485 TLSVS
+485 
-490 PAELTFTAN
+490 
-499 TESKSLN
+499 
-506 VTSNTAWT
+506 
-514 ATSSASW
+514 
-521 AKINA
+521 
-526 ASGNGN
+526 
-532 AQVTVTAEENT
+532 
-543 AITQRSATVTIKTAD
+543 
-558 GKASATVKVTQS
+558 
-570 AANVI
+570 
-575 FSVDRN
+575 
-581 EFNVAAAGESFSVK
+581 
-595 VTHNIGYKIN
+595 HNIGYKIN

-611 KQTGKEPSGN
+611 KQTDKANSGN
-621 TDTYTF
+621 VDTYTF

-650 CVPVTVKQVGAN
+650 CVPVTVKQAGANATLSVSPAELTFTANTESKSLDVTSNTAWTAASGASWAKLNKTNGSGNAQIAVTAEENTAITQRSATITIKTADGKASATVKVTQSAANVIFSVDKNEHSVAAAGGDFTVKVTHNIGYKINSMPDWVKQTGKASSGNVDTFTFKAEANTSTEAREGVIVFCNDNNECVPVTVKQAGAN

-768 GGEIQFSVIHNIEC
+768 GGEIQFFVIHNIEC

-794 NMQTYNGATWYKLK
+794 NIQTYNGATCYKLK
-808 VIPNTSTT
+808 VLPNTSTS
-816 ERGGKIVIRGLA
+816 ERGGIIVIRGLA

>member
-1 MMRKL
+1 MRKL

-52 AEQSITLSFSSNVA
+52 AEQSVTLSFSTNVA
-66 WSATVSANWLTIS
+66 WSATVSADWLTIS

-104 ATITISDKESTRKVS
+104 ATITISDKESTQKVS

-192 TGTITVSTSD
+192 TGSITVSTSD

-216 DVIFTIDKNEF
+216 AVVFSVDKNEHS
-227 NVAAV
+227 VAAAGGDFTV
-232 GESFSVKVTRNIG
+232 IVTRNIG

-252 EWVKQPDKANSGN
+252 EWVKQTGKVPSGN
-265 VDTYTFT
+265 TDTYTFT
-272 AEANTTTEAREGVIV
+272 AEANTSTEAREGVIV

-293 ECVPVTVKQVG
+293 ECVPVTVKQAG

-314 ELTFTAKAEAKSL
+314 ELTFTANTESKSL
-327 DITSNTAWTATSSAS
+327 DVTSNTAWTAASGAS
-342 WAKINA
+342 WAKLNKTNG
-348 ASGNGNAQVTVTAEE
+348 SGNAQIAVTAEE

-393 ANVIFSVDRNE
+393 ANVIFSVDKNE
-404 FNVAAAGESFSVK
+404 HSVAAAG
-417 VTHNIGYKINSMP
+417 G
-430 DWVKQTNKTTSGNTD
+430 D
-445 TFTFKAE
+445 
-452 ANTSTT
+452 
-458 AREGVIVF
+458 
-466 CNDNNEC
+466 
-473 VPVTVKQVGANA
+473 
-485 TLSVS
+485 
-490 PAELTFTAN
+490 
-499 TESKSLN
+499 
-506 VTSNTAWT
+506 
-514 ATSSASW
+514 
-521 AKINA
+521 
-526 ASGNGN
+526 
-532 AQVTVTAEENT
+532 
-543 AITQRSATVTIKTAD
+543 
-558 GKASATVKVTQS
+558 
-570 AANVI
+570 
-575 FSVDRN
+575 
-581 EFNVAAAGESFSVK
+581 FSVK

-605 SQPEWV
+605 SQPDWV
-611 KQTGKEPSGN
+611 KQTGKASSGN
-621 TDTYTF
+621 VDTYTF
-627 TAEANTST
+627 NAEANTST

-650 CVPVTVKQVGAN
+650 CVPVTVKQAGAN

-808 VIPNTSTT
+808 VLPNTSTS
-816 ERGGKIVIRGLA
+816 ERGGIIVIRGLA

>member
-6 LTFLKAV
+6 LTFLQAV
-13 AIATLI
+13 AISTLI

-52 AEQSITLSFSSNVA
+52 AEQSITLSFSTNVA
-66 WSATVSANWLTIS
+66 WSATTSADWITIS
-79 PSSGEAGKNSVKVE
+79 PSSGAAGKNSVKIK

-104 ATITISDKESTRKVS
+104 ATITISDKESTQKVS

-192 TGTITVSTSD
+192 TGSITVSTSD

-216 DVIFTIDKNEF
+216 AVVFSVDKNEH
-227 NVAAV
+227 
-232 GESFSVKVTRNIG
+232 S
-245 YKINSQP
+245 
-252 EWVKQPDKANSGN
+252 
-265 VDTYTFT
+265 
-272 AEANTTTEAREGVIV
+272 
-287 FCNDNN
+287 
-293 ECVPVTVKQVG
+293 
-304 ANATLSVSPA
+304 
-314 ELTFTAKAEAKSL
+314 
-327 DITSNTAWTATSSAS
+327 
-342 WAKINA
+342 
-348 ASGNGNAQVTVTAEE
+348 
-363 NTAITQRSATITIKT
+363 
-378 ADGKA
+378 
-383 TATVKVTQSA
+383 
-393 ANVIFSVDRNE
+393 
-404 FNVAAAGESFSVK
+404 VAAAG
-417 VTHNIGYKINSMP
+417 G
-430 DWVKQTNKTTSGNTD
+430 D
-445 TFTFKAE
+445 FT
-452 ANTSTT
+452 
-458 AREGVIVF
+458 
-466 CNDNNEC
+466 
-473 VPVTVKQVGANA
+473 
-485 TLSVS
+485 
-490 PAELTFTAN
+490 
-499 TESKSLN
+499 
-506 VTSNTAWT
+506 
-514 ATSSASW
+514 
-521 AKINA
+521 
-526 ASGNGN
+526 
-532 AQVTVTAEENT
+532 
-543 AITQRSATVTIKTAD
+543 
-558 GKASATVKVTQS
+558 
-570 AANVI
+570 
-575 FSVDRN
+575 
-581 EFNVAAAGESFSVK
+581 VK

-611 KQTGKEPSGN
+611 KQPDKASSGN
-621 TDTYTF
+621 VDTYTF

-650 CVPVTVKQVGAN
+650 CVPVTVKQAGANATLSASPAELTFTANTESKSLDVTSNTAWTAASGASWAKLNKTNGSGNAQIAVTAEENTAITQRSATITIKTADGKASATVKVTQSAANVIFSVDKNEHSVAAAGGDFTVKVTHNIGYKINSQPEWVKQADKTTSGNTDTFSFKAEANTSTVAREGVIVFCNDNNECVPVTVKQAGAN

-768 GGEIQFSVIHNIEC
+768 GGEIQFFVIHNIEC

-794 NMQTYNGATWYKLK
+794 NMQTYNGATCYKLK
-808 VIPNTSTT
+808 VLPNTSTS
-816 ERGGKIVIRGLA
+816 ERGGIIVIRGLA

>member
-1 MMRKL
+1 MRKL

-52 AEQSITLSFSSNVA
+52 AEQSITLSFSTNVA
-66 WSATVSANWLTIS
+66 WSATVSADWLTIS

-104 ATITISDKESTRKVS
+104 ATITISDKESMQKVS

-192 TGTITVSTSD
+192 TGSITVSTSD

-216 DVIFTIDKNEF
+216 DVVFSVDKNEHS
-227 NVAAV
+227 VAAA
-232 GESFSVKVTRNIG
+232 GGDFTVKVTHNIG

-272 AEANTTTEAREGVIV
+272 AEANTSTEAREGIIV

-293 ECVPVTVKQVG
+293 ECVPVTVKQ
-304 ANATLSVSPA
+304 A
-314 ELTFTAKAEAKSL
+314 
-327 DITSNTAWTATSSAS
+327 
-342 WAKINA
+342 
-348 ASGNGNAQVTVTAEE
+348 
-363 NTAITQRSATITIKT
+363 
-378 ADGKA
+378 
-383 TATVKVTQSA
+383 
-393 ANVIFSVDRNE
+393 
-404 FNVAAAGESFSVK
+404 
-417 VTHNIGYKINSMP
+417 
-430 DWVKQTNKTTSGNTD
+430 
-445 TFTFKAE
+445 
-452 ANTSTT
+452 
-458 AREGVIVF
+458 
-466 CNDNNEC
+466 
-473 VPVTVKQVGANA
+473 GANA

-499 TESKSLN
+499 TESKSLD

-514 ATSSASW
+514 AASGASW
-521 AKINA
+521 AKLNKTNG
-526 ASGNGN
+526 SGN
-532 AQVTVTAEENT
+532 AQIAVTAEENT
-543 AITQRSATVTIKTAD
+543 AITQRSATITIKTAD

-575 FSVDRN
+575 FSVDKN
-581 EFNVAAAGESFSVK
+581 EHSVAAAGGDFTVK
-595 VTHNIGYKIN
+595 VTHNIGYMIN

-611 KQTGKEPSGN
+611 KQTGKVPSGN

-650 CVPVTVKQVGAN
+650 CIQVTVKQAGAK
-662 ATLSV
+662 ASLSV
-667 SPASMTFTAKSE
+667 SPAELTFTAKPE
-679 SKTFTVTS
+679 SKSFSVSS
-687 NTDWTMTS
+687 NTDWS
-695 DAAWVKLSA
+695 VASSADWVKIGTTS
-704 TDGSGNAQV
+704 GSGNAHV
-713 TVTAEENTATKQRI
+713 TASAEENTATTQRT
-727 ATITLKTKDGKT
+727 ATITLKTTDGKA
-739 TATVKLSQ
+739 TATIKVTQNPADVVFSIDIKEFSIDAKGEEITIKIKHNSAYSVKSMPDWVNQ
-747 NGADIIFRIDGDN
+747 TNKTVSGDTDNISFAVQHNPGYKRQGEIIFNGDGI
-760 REYKVEAE
+760 YGTVTIK
-768 GGEIQFSVIHNIEC
+768 QFGS
-782 YLKKNPE
+782 KA
-789 WVILD
+789 D
-794 NMQTYNGATWYKLK
+794 
-808 VIPNTSTT
+808 
-816 ERGGKIVIRGLA
+816 
-828 ENECELEILVIQAA
+828 
-842 GKPKGGNENTTTGGE
+842 GGNDDTTTGGK
-857 ITIE
+857 ITLE

>member
-1 MMRKL
+1 MRKL

-232 GESFSVKVTRNIG
+232 GESFSVKVTHNIGYKINSQPDWVKQTGKASSGNVDTYTFNAEANTSTEAREGVIVFCNDNNECVPVTVKQAGANATLSVSPAELTFTANTESKSLDVTSNTAWTAASGASWAKLNKTNGSGNAQIAVTAEENTAITQRSATITIKTADGKASATVKVTQSAANVIFSVDKNEHSVAAAGGDFTVKVTRNIG

-272 AEANTTTEAREGVIV
+272 AEANT
-287 FCNDNN
+287 
-293 ECVPVTVKQVG
+293 
-304 ANATLSVSPA
+304 
-314 ELTFTAKAEAKSL
+314 
-327 DITSNTAWTATSSAS
+327 
-342 WAKINA
+342 
-348 ASGNGNAQVTVTAEE
+348 
-363 NTAITQRSATITIKT
+363 
-378 ADGKA
+378 
-383 TATVKVTQSA
+383 
-393 ANVIFSVDRNE
+393 
-404 FNVAAAGESFSVK
+404 
-417 VTHNIGYKINSMP
+417 
-430 DWVKQTNKTTSGNTD
+430 
-445 TFTFKAE
+445 
-452 ANTSTT
+452 
-458 AREGVIVF
+458 
-466 CNDNNEC
+466 
-473 VPVTVKQVGANA
+473 
-485 TLSVS
+485 
-490 PAELTFTAN
+490 
-499 TESKSLN
+499 
-506 VTSNTAWT
+506 
-514 ATSSASW
+514 
-521 AKINA
+521 
-526 ASGNGN
+526 
-532 AQVTVTAEENT
+532 
-543 AITQRSATVTIKTAD
+543 
-558 GKASATVKVTQS
+558 
-570 AANVI
+570 
-575 FSVDRN
+575 
-581 EFNVAAAGESFSVK
+581 
-595 VTHNIGYKIN
+595 
-605 SQPEWV
+605 
-611 KQTGKEPSGN
+611 
-621 TDTYTF
+621 
-627 TAEANTST
+627 ST

-650 CVPVTVKQVGAN
+650 RIQVTVKQAGAK
-662 ATLSV
+662 ASLSV
-667 SPASMTFTAKSE
+667 SPAELTFTAKPE
-679 SKTFTVTS
+679 SKSFSVSS
-687 NTDWTMTS
+687 NTDWS
-695 DAAWVKLSA
+695 VASSADWVKIGTTSS
-704 TDGSGNAQV
+704 SGNAQV
-713 TVTAEENTATKQRI
+713 TASAEENTATTQRT
-727 ATITLKTKDGKT
+727 ATITLKTTDGKAIAT
-739 TATVKLSQ
+739 IKVTQNPADVVFSIDIKEFSIDAKGEEITIKIKHNTAYSVKSMPDWVNQGNKTVSGDTDKISFAVQ
-747 NGADIIFRIDGDN
+747 HNPGYKRQGEIIFNGDGI
-760 REYKVEAE
+760 YGAVTIK
-768 GGEIQFSVIHNIEC
+768 QFGS
-782 YLKKNPE
+782 KA
-789 WVILD
+789 D
-794 NMQTYNGATWYKLK
+794 
-808 VIPNTSTT
+808 
-816 ERGGKIVIRGLA
+816 
-828 ENECELEILVIQAA
+828 
-842 GKPKGGNENTTTGGE
+842 GGNDDTTTGGK
-857 ITIE
+857 ITLE